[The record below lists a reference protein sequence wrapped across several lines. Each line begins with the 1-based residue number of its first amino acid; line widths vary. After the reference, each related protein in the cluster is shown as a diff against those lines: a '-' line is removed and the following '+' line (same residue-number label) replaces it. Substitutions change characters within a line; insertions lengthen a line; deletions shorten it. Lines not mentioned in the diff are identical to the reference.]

1 MRMIEDELL
10 TERDGP
16 VVRLT
21 LNRPDRLNAL
31 TPDLLDRLR
40 SAFERCAGEG
50 DVRAVVLTGAGRAF
64 SSGADRLAA
73 PMPADVLLREH
84 YNPLIETI
92 LGSEL
97 PIVAA
102 INGVAAGAG
111 ASLAFACDLRVAS
124 AEARL
129 SLPFVKVGLVPDAG
143 STWLLPRI
151 VGGGRAAELAL
162 LGRPVA
168 AEEALSWG
176 LVSRVTNGD
185 DVVAV
190 AEEVA
195 QELAGLSSSVGATKR
210 ALQAVWTAGLTE
222 QLEREATLQG
232 EAQQHPD
239 YAEARAAFQ
248 EKRPPRFG
256 RVQAER

>member
-1 MRMIEDELL
+1 MTEGELL

-16 VVRLT
+16 VARLT

-40 SAFERCAGEG
+40 AALEGLADGG

-73 PMPADVLLREH
+73 PMAADVLLREH
-84 YNPLIETI
+84 YNPLIETM

-97 PIVAA
+97 PIIAA

-111 ASLAFACDLRVAS
+111 ASLSFACDLRVAS
-124 AEARL
+124 AEAKL

-151 VGGGRAAELAL
+151 VGGGRAAEMAL

-176 LVSRVTNGD
+176 LVSRVAKAD
-185 DVVAV
+185 EVQAV
-190 AEEVA
+190 AHELAQEVA
-195 QELAGLSSSVGATKR
+195 ELSSSVGATKR
-210 ALQAVWTAGLTE
+210 ALRAASTADLTE
-222 QLEREATLQG
+222 QLEREATLQAD
-232 EAQQHPD
+232 AQQHPD
-239 YAEARAAFQ
+239 YAEARTAFK

-256 RVQAER
+256 RAQVER